1 MHDKFSADVVCVCMY
16 STCDV
21 FGKHLKFLFAL
32 SVRWKIL
39 KCGLVCY
46 KYEGL
51 LLAVFRPK
59 CFQKQLI
66 CLIRLFWKFM
76 THFWYVNSE

>member
-1 MHDKFSADVVCVCMY
+1 MHDKFSADVVCVCVC

-21 FGKHLKFLFAL
+21 FRKHLKFLFAL

-46 KYEGL
+46 KY
-51 LLAVFRPK
+51 
-59 CFQKQLI
+59 
-66 CLIRLFWKFM
+66 
-76 THFWYVNSE
+76 